1 MHHACRYVPGGEGTG
16 AVAYLPVLDLA
27 AEVYGR
33 MSTFS
38 ENDIEDYKELGE
50 KE

>member
-1 MHHACRYVPGGEGTG
+1 MYPLHADMCLGEGTERCIS
-16 AVAYLPVLDLA
+16 PVLDLRQKCMD
-27 AEVYGR
+27 G